1 MHVVRDE
8 LRGGSGVRLVVRTA
22 GPLDAPPIVLV
33 HGWAQSG
40 AVFSAQLGSSLAERF
55 RLVAVDLRGHG
66 ESEVPEA
73 GYDDPVQW
81 AEDVRAVL
89 DYVGR
94 PAVLL
99 GWSYGGLVITDYLRV
114 FGQSGVAGLVYV
126 GAITELGRGRRG
138 GRTGQAMRDALPA
151 VLSEDAEVAGEAMRG
166 FVTGMSASKLASR
179 PNALGTALLEDALRV
194 PARVRGALFRRDV
207 TSADVLATVTVPTLV
222 VHGDADAVVDIDAGR
237 FTAETVPGARL
248 RVFEGVGHLPFL
260 ERAAE
265 FDELLGA
272 FVDECQQVTG
282 GARG

>member
-1 MHVVRDE
+1 MVRDE

-40 AVFSAQLGSSLAERF
+40 AVFAAQLGSSLVERF

-66 ESEVPEA
+66 ESEVPDA
-73 GYDDPVQW
+73 GYDDPAQW
-81 AEDVRAVL
+81 AEDIRAVL
-89 DYVGR
+89 DYAGR
-94 PAVLL
+94 PAVLV

-207 TSADVLATVTVPTLV
+207 SSADVLATVTVPTLV

-272 FVDECQQVTG
+272 FADECQQVTG
-282 GARG
+282 GAR

>member
-1 MHVVRDE
+1 MVRDE
-8 LRGGSGVRLVVRTA
+8 LRGGSGVRLAVRTA

-40 AVFSAQLGSSLAERF
+40 AVFSAQFASPLAERF
-55 RLVAVDLRGHG
+55 RLIAVDLRGHG
-66 ESEVPEA
+66 ESGVPDA
-73 GYDDPVQW
+73 GYDDPAEW
-81 AEDVRAVL
+81 AADLRAVL
-89 DYVGR
+89 DYAGR

-99 GWSYGGLVITDYLRV
+99 GWSYGGLVITDYLRT
-114 FGQSGVAGLVYV
+114 FGQVGVAGLVFV

-138 GRTGQAMRDALPA
+138 GRIGPAMRDALPD
-151 VLSEDAEVAGEAMRG
+151 VLSEDAEVAGAAMRG

-179 PNALGTALLEDALRV
+179 PNALGTALLNDALRV

-207 TSADVLATVTVPTLV
+207 TSADVLAAVTVPTLV

-260 ERAAE
+260 ERTGE
-265 FDELLGA
+265 FDELLGGFA
-272 FVDECQQVTG
+272 EECQHVAG
-282 GARG
+282 GAR